1 MSSGIDGSH
10 MRWRI
15 CLAASGEVMP
25 MLQFG
30 AFLPLSLKQANT
42 LNFQPFLWN
51 VKTYQLRVKTS
62 VDPWKQKFSAWLLTL
77 VGYTHELFDE
87 LHSPSPK
94 WAFILRLKLRKKGTL
109 AKVNDPTYFT
119 VTSEICYSNTCWLL
133 RPEPSPIEDIG
144 RCRGWKAAIRVNAS
158 VVRRQSA

>member
-10 MRWRI
+10 MGWRI
-15 CLAASGEVMP
+15 CLAASGEVMS

-30 AFLPLSLKQANT
+30 TFLPLSLKQANT

-51 VKTYQLRVKTS
+51 VKTYQLKTS
-62 VDPWKQKFSAWLLTL
+62 VDPRKQKFSAWLLTL

-119 VTSEICYSNTCWLL
+119 VTSEICYSNTDYGGQNLNLL
-133 RPEPSPIEDIG
+133 QLRHWAVQRLESG
-144 RCRGWKAAIRVNAS
+144 NTR
-158 VVRRQSA
+158 

>member
-51 VKTYQLRVKTS
+51 VKTYQLKTS
-62 VDPWKQKFSAWLLTL
+62 VDPRKQKFSAWLLTL

-94 WAFILRLKLRKKGTL
+94 WAFILRLQLRKKGTL
-109 AKVNDPTYFT
+109 AKVNDPPDLLHCNFRDMLFQYLLIIAARTF
-119 VTSEICYSNTCWLL
+119 SNWRHWAVQRLESGNT
-133 RPEPSPIEDIG
+133 R
-144 RCRGWKAAIRVNAS
+144 
-158 VVRRQSA
+158 